1 MWGSCGVP
9 ALNRKCQRDDM
20 QEIHAWSQMHVC
32 GVQVAVCLSLLLQRD
47 IVPYTTMTFSLLQST
62 AAVRKSS
69 RQA

>member
-1 MWGSCGVP
+1 
-9 ALNRKCQRDDM
+9 
-20 QEIHAWSQMHVC
+20 MHVC